1 MVNFEK
7 PERVC
12 ESWRAVFDRDVNEEQ
27 CGPTTIH
34 TVVVWGVLDGPALYD
49 DFAML
54 CRTVC
59 EGFMRR
65 FYCFLVNNS

>member
-34 TVVVWGVLDGPALYD
+34 TVVVWGVLDGPAL
-49 DFAML
+49 
-54 CRTVC
+54 
-59 EGFMRR
+59 
-65 FYCFLVNNS
+65 